1 MARYTSYRPASR
13 HLGSI
18 TYATRHAH
26 EPCKKSRSMYL
37 PFLTRCSAFDQTW
50 IAALS
55 DTRGVQEFGSGHA
68 ARPRATMGGTLLSRV
83 SGMNVLS
90 RVPAS
95 HARTKPRRRRGGG
108 GMRFYDAGTTRSWVV
123 RVGVV
128 TDPKLRT
135 SVCTFSLFRLSY
147 S

>member
-95 HARTKPRRRRGGG
+95 HACTKPKK
-108 GMRFYDAGTTRSWVV
+108 AGV
-123 RVGVV
+123 RVKESSLIRHSVAPVKSVAV
-128 TDPKLRT
+128 TDHVTDDACAPT
-135 SVCTFSLFRLSY
+135 TV
-147 S
+147 